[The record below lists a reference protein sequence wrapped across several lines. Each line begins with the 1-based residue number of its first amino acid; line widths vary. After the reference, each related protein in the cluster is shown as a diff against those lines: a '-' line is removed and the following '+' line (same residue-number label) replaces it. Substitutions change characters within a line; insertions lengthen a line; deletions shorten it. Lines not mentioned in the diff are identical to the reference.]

1 MWAKQIRTRT
11 QRLSRPT
18 HSWRFFGGGGKKVAD
33 SLGIDTENFFGQK
46 PDRTVDP
53 FADIRPLQEQLNDLL
68 SGQLG
73 QGVERFGGQ
82 RVPGASGLQTAG
94 FDVAR
99 GLTPIASGGQQF
111 GARQTAGLDPG
122 TAGRVTG
129 QAEQAL
135 SSILGPQD
143 LEAVNELFQTGFV
156 DPAQANIDRLLR
168 GVSERFAGSGSAG
181 ATSGGAFGRSLG
193 RAAGEAGTQLNAQL
207 AKILFETDQTN
218 KNRRLQGVGAAT
230 NLAQLPGQ
238 LAGQGERLG
247 LGPLASLLDI
257 GGVQRGIQG
266 EQGEAGFQEFLRTRD
281 FNNPFLNLLPTAF
294 GVPGKTIV
302 EGGPGLGVQL
312 LAAAAQGA
320 GKAAAGGA
328 G

>member
-1 MWAKQIRTRT
+1 
-11 QRLSRPT
+11 
-18 HSWRFFGGGGKKVAD
+18 
-33 SLGIDTENFFGQK
+33 
-46 PDRTVDP
+46 
-53 FADIRPLQEQLNDLL
+53 LQQQLNQLL
-68 SGQLG
+68 GEQLG
-73 QGVERFGGQ
+73 QGVERFGGE

-111 GARQTAGLDPG
+111 GAQQTAGLDPG

-135 SSILGPQD
+135 SGILGPQD
-143 LEAVNELFQTGFV
+143 LEAVNRLFQTGFV
-156 DPAQANIDRLLR
+156 DPAQGNINRLLR
-168 GVSERFAGSGSAG
+168 GVSERFAGAGSAG
-181 ATSGGAFGRSLG
+181 ATGGGAFGRSLG

-207 AKILFETDQTN
+207 AKLLFETDQAN
-218 KNRRLQGVGAAT
+218 KNRQLQGVGAAT

-238 LAGQGERLG
+238 VAGQGEILG

-257 GGVQRGIQG
+257 GGIQRGIQG

-294 GVPGKTIV
+294 NVPGKTIV
-302 EGGPGLGVQL
+302 QEQQGPGLGGFLGTVG
-312 LAAAAQGA
+312 GA
-320 GKAAAGGA
+320 FLGPAGGA
-328 G
+328 LGGALGKSLFDGGE